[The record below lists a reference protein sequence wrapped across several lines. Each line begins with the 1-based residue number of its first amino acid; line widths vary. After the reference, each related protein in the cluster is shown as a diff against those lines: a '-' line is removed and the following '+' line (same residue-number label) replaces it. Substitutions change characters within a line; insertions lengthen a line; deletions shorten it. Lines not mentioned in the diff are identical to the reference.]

1 MNSETGAV
9 DALARWHAWLRQQG
23 ARIENGEVR
32 HFGDAAAERRA
43 GREGDVLLDL
53 SPLSLIRVAGAD
65 AHTFLNAQLT
75 NDVTP
80 LDTGQSQIA
89 AWCSPKGRMLALLRV
104 IRRSDDYLLQL
115 PMTLRDDVLKR
126 LRVYVMRSKV
136 TLESV
141 DVDWVRL
148 GVSGPNAETLVRQM
162 ADRLPSIAGR
172 LVLRLPGLHP
182 RFEILTTPAEAP
194 AAWNA
199 LKHGATPAG
208 YGVWQWHDIMAGIPS
223 VSPSTSDAFVPQM
236 ANLDLIGGISFSKG
250 CYPGQEIVARVH
262 YRGRIKERMF
272 RAHLAGTTV
281 PNAGEPIYSP
291 ALPSQSAGTVV
302 SAQPSPEG
310 GSDLLAVIQLSGVQA
325 GALHFGEPQGPRI
338 TLEPLPYLIPMPDAP
353 P

>member
-43 GREGDVLLDL
+43 GRDGDVLLDL

-80 LDTGQSQIA
+80 LDTDHSQIA

-272 RAHLAGTTV
+272 RAHVEGKTPVAGDSIYA
-281 PNAGEPIYSP
+281 PN
-291 ALPSQSAGTVV
+291 LPGQAAGTVV
-302 SAQPSPEG
+302 SAQPSPDS
-310 GSDLLAVIQLSGVQA
+310 GSDLLAVIHLSSVQA
-325 GALHFGEPQGPRI
+325 GELRLGEPDGA
-338 TLEPLPYLIPMPDAP
+338 TLSLGALPYALPEPG
-353 P
+353 